1 MSLTKLQTTVTK
13 KKCKNVYTDGIM
25 RRETCKSCKI
35 AIKKFPMY
43 KLKKPLKIILKYP
56 GGAFRSQSYIRDGDP
71 LRKQWK
77 SNSWIVFAKILRLY
91 YLSS

>member
-1 MSLTKLQTTVTK
+1 
-13 KKCKNVYTDGIM
+13 M

-35 AIKKFPMY
+35 VIKEFPMY

-71 LRKQWK
+71 LRKQ
-77 SNSWIVFAKILRLY
+77 
-91 YLSS
+91 